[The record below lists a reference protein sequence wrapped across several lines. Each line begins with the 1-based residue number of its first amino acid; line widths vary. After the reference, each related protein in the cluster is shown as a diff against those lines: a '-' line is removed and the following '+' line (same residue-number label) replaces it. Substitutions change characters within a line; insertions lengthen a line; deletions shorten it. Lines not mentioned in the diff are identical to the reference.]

1 MQCSGEKTEKLTFT
15 SDGKNIHG
23 AVTVKHRKGQP
34 FNFAKLEEQPPPL
47 VEEQPP
53 PLVEEP
59 PPIEEQPAPPRLTK
73 RRPSEP
79 PPPSPTGPSGPNP

>member
-1 MQCSGEKTEKLTFT
+1 MQCSGEKMEKLTFT

-23 AVTVKHRKGQP
+23 AVTDRKGQP

-47 VEEQPP
+47 VEE
-53 PLVEEP
+53 P
-59 PPIEEQPAPPRLTK
+59 PPIEEQPPPPRLTK